1 MTVPLLDQVSQ
12 FLPRLV
18 TAILLIVLAV
28 IIAVIVRAVLHRML
42 TALRLDERMGSG
54 PTGEAPAGGSLANL
68 VGQVAFW
75 LVILLFLPAIL
86 NALEIGGL
94 LLPFQNMV
102 DKLLGFLPNLLAA
115 IVILVVGFFVARLV
129 RQIVTV
135 LLARAGVDGLGAR
148 VGFTAANRQQ
158 PLSNLIGLVVYV
170 LIIIPVI
177 TAAVNA
183 LGLPSLTTPLSDM
196 LTTMLN
202 ALPNI
207 FAAALLLIL
216 SYVIARLVAT
226 LVTGLL
232 KGIGFDSILT
242 RIGLT
247 HQPRL
252 GARSPSD
259 VVGYLVLVGIM
270 FFAAIEASRLLGFT
284 EVASLIAGV
293 TVLLGQI
300 VLGLI
305 IFGIGLF
312 LANLAFQAVSDTGM
326 QQASWLA
333 WAARIAILI
342 LTGAMALRQMGLA
355 PEIINLAFGLLLGGL
370 AVAAALAFGLGG
382 QKVAGRL
389 LEDSV
394 RNIRT
399 SEDHTPPPTVLPPGS
414 TPATPPFPPDA
425 VG

>member
-1 MTVPLLDQVSQ
+1 MTVPLFDQVSQ

-18 TAILLIVLAV
+18 TAVLLIILAF
-28 IIAVIVRAVLHRML
+28 IIAVIVRAVLRRVV
-42 TALRLDERMGSG
+42 TALRLDERMRSG
-54 PTGEAPAGGSLANL
+54 QAGGTSAGGSLANL
-68 VGQVAFW
+68 IGQVGFW

-86 NALEIGGL
+86 SALEIGGL

-129 RQIVTV
+129 RQIVTA

-158 PLSNLIGLVVYV
+158 PLSNLLGLVVYV

-183 LGLPSLTTPLSDM
+183 LGLPSLTTPLTDM

-207 FAAALLLIL
+207 FAAVLLLVL

-232 KGIGFDSILT
+232 KGIGFDNILT
-242 RIGLT
+242 RIGFS
-247 HQPRL
+247 HQPRPD
-252 GARSPSD
+252 ARSPSD

-270 FFAAIEASRLLGFT
+270 FFAAIEASRLLGFA
-284 EVASLIAGV
+284 EVATLIAGV

-312 LANLAFQAVSDTGM
+312 LANLAFQAINDTGM
-326 QQASWLA
+326 QQATWLA
-333 WAARIAILI
+333 WAARFAILI

-355 PEIINLAFGLLLGGL
+355 PEIINLAFGLLLGAV

-382 QKVAGRL
+382 QQVASRL
-389 LEDSV
+389 LDDSV

-399 SEDHTPPPTVLPPGS
+399 SENRTLPPTELPPGS
-414 TPATPPFPPDA
+414 TPAAPHFPP
-425 VG
+425 GPLG